1 MTRVFAGRLAGLV
14 ASEAARL
21 AVTRGEQPVLVICA
35 TTADSLSGP
44 SRELVRDLRANGART
59 EFHVS
64 GDADALL
71 QSTNRLLAD
80 IPLESILTSATHHP
94 PHLLVI
100 DEAESLSPQEVAA
113 LRRIANGLRG
123 SVFRVLLLVRHAAV
137 GLRQLP
143 IAELAELAIV
153 WDLDGTTLQTAEP
166 LLGPDE
172 PSGMASTPAATTAS
186 PTRDAKPQPSR
197 GDEPITTSVKN
208 DKETVAATD
217 ARLRDV
223 LSELARE
230 RAEARGFD
238 VTTPRRALSA
248 PAKAMVALS
257 VLLIAGF
264 AAYEL
269 WLREIQTG
277 PFVYDCGLHP
287 DRETVDVLLA
297 QVGRSTP
304 TRVIAEGGRFRLQ
317 VGPFTGRAAAEA
329 AQAQV
334 WRLGACRVVPAVA
347 QAAKPPAGK
356 TGG

>member
-14 ASEAARL
+14 DSEAARV

-35 TTADSLSGP
+35 TTADSLSGA
-44 SRELVRDLRANGART
+44 SRELVRDLRAAGART

-94 PHLLVI
+94 PHVLVI
-100 DEAESLSPQEVAA
+100 DEAEGLSLPEIAA

-123 SVFRVLLLVRHAAV
+123 SAFRVLLLVRHAAL

-143 IAELAELAIV
+143 VAELAELAIV
-153 WDLDGTTLQTAEP
+153 WDLDGTTTQAAEP
-166 LLGPDE
+166 LFGPDE
-172 PSGMASTPAATTAS
+172 PLGKTIHPVDTMASSPLQAKSQPVRRDDQIATVVQT
-186 PTRDAKPQPSR
+186 DK
-197 GDEPITTSVKN
+197 DSVS
-208 DKETVAATD
+208 ATD

-238 VTTPRRALSA
+238 VTAPRRALSA
-248 PAKAMVALS
+248 PAKAVVALS
-257 VLLIAGF
+257 ILLIAGF
-264 AAYEL
+264 TAYEL

-277 PFVYDCGLHP
+277 PFVYDCGLHA

-304 TRVIAEGGRFRLQ
+304 TRVIAEGDRFRLQ

-347 QAAKPPAGK
+347 QAAKSPVGEAG
-356 TGG
+356 G